1 MKVILFEDVKKV
13 GKKDEIVELSDGY
26 ARNCILH
33 KGLGVEATPKAIND
47 LKLRKKAE
55 EKHAQEVLDAARA
68 LAEKLNAGRISVG
81 IKIGENGRVFGAVAA
96 KEVAEAIKSQL
107 GYDIDKKKLIMNP
120 FKNMGSFDIGVKL
133 HPEVTATLK
142 CDVVE
147 EK

>member
-55 EKHAQEVLDAARA
+55 AKHAQEVLDAARA